1 MLLVTKNNKRLTIL
15 FTILIALFSTGI
27 VIAHQCHTDSNSQVA
42 KQHIYSENGSIT
54 TSVTQAMK
62 FTSNTERLIDTG
74 CATLFIVVL
83 LFGKKFLDLRAPRF
97 RLSSFMALVRNS
109 VAVHRPQVLELSLS
123 RSQLG
128 VIRI

>member
-1 MLLVTKNNKRLTIL
+1 MRLVTKNNKRLTIL
-15 FTILIALFSTGI
+15 FTILLAIFSTGF
-27 VIAHQCHTDSNSQVA
+27 VIAHQCHTNSDSQVA
-42 KQHIYSENGSIT
+42 KQHNYLEHSSPTTSIT
-54 TSVTQAMK
+54 QAIK

-74 CATLFIVVL
+74 CATLFMVVL
-83 LFGKKFLDLRAPRF
+83 LFGRKFLDLRAPRF

-109 VAVHRPQVLELSLS
+109 VAVNRPQVLQLSLS